1 MICTILQ
8 EDMIIF
14 KVIKEVWVLSSKIK
28 NTIKLIPLGMGIKRI
43 SKKGEVLQKL
53 MIQIT
58 KKIREKISIRN
69 F

>member
-43 SKKGEVLQKL
+43 SKKEEVLRKL